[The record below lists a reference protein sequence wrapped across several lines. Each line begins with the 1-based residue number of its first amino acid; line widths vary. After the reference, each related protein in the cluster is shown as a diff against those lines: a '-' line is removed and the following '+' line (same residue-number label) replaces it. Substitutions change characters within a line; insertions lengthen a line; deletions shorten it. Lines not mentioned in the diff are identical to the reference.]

1 MSGSLPS
8 ATIWH
13 EGIFIPVGVSKMNY
27 WMFTITSQED
37 AGVEYGPEDIL
48 KQRFSDRFWGLGEK
62 TPNRRAVQPGDKV
75 VFYTGIPHK
84 SFAGSATLRSA
95 SFTLSPAEQEQL
107 AHGTELFHSNY
118 GVWLEDPVIWEH
130 PRRVE
135 DLLPSLEFIKNKISW
150 YAHFQGGVR
159 QLGEKDF
166 QTICSGVIPT
176 TKPAGVGVPTTP
188 AADAEFALEAHL
200 EEFIDKNWNAIQFDG
215 RKLKRYTT
223 DEQNGRQFPAGLWN
237 IDFLCVDEKTR
248 NLVVIELKRGQ
259 TSDATVGQV
268 LRYMSWAEENVAEKG
283 QAVEGIII
291 AREIDDALRYA
302 VKNQRIGVLVYK
314 VNFLLVKPTRELSF
328 HANG

>member
-1 MSGSLPS
+1 
-8 ATIWH
+8 
-13 EGIFIPVGVSKMNY
+13 
-27 WMFTITSQED
+27 MFTITSQKD

-75 VFYTGIPHK
+75 VFYTGNPHK

-95 SFTLSPAEQEQL
+95 SFTLSPTEQEQL
-107 AHGTELFHSNY
+107 AHGTDLFHANY
-118 GVWLEDPVIWEH
+118 GVWLEDPVIWEQA
-130 PRRVE
+130 RRVE
-135 DLLPSLEFIKNKISW
+135 DLLASLDFIKNKISW

-159 QLGEKDF
+159 QLGERDF
-166 QTICSGVIPT
+166 QTICSGITPPM
-176 TKPAGVGVPTTP
+176 KSAAMGLPTTP

-223 DEQNGRQFPAGLWN
+223 EEQNGRQFPAGLWN
-237 IDFLCVDEKTR
+237 IDFLCVDEQTR
-248 NLVVIELKRGQ
+248 SLVVVELKRGQ

-268 LRYMSWAEENVAEKG
+268 LRYISWVEENVAEKG
-283 QAVEGIII
+283 QKVEGIII

-302 VKNQRIGVLVYK
+302 VKNQRIDVLVYK
-314 VNFLLVKPTRELSF
+314 VNFSLLKPMRARELSLQ
-328 HANG
+328 ANV